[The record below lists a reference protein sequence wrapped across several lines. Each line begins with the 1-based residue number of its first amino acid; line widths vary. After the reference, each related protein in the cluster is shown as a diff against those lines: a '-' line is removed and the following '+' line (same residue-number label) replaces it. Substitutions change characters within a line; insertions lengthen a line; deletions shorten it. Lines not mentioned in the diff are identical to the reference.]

1 MRLLLC
7 CALILPTGAWALIQT
22 GSDDNQPSALP
33 ERNFPD
39 PIQMTNLW
47 FELIR
52 TGEVDAALALLS
64 DGSDR
69 ERLQKQL
76 EGLSKRAPDFDP
88 QVAVG
93 MEIEADTAIVHVIAG
108 RFPDGRLNIN
118 PFFLTKETTWRV
130 VPMFRG
136 PEIPASIQ
144 GAKRTA
150 LAKHLKKYLSE
161 SNNLPERYA
170 HLLKKKKS
178 TEPSDKEK
186 DQR

>member
-1 MRLLLC
+1 MRMTLFAILFVTLT
-7 CALILPTGAWALIQT
+7 ALTFA
-22 GSDDNQPSALP
+22 QPSLDEESQLP

-52 TGEVDAALALLS
+52 TGEVDAALAHLS

-69 ERLQKQL
+69 EKLRRQL
-76 EGLSKRAPDFDP
+76 ESLSKRAADFDP

-93 MEIEADTAIVHVIAG
+93 MEIETDTAIVHVIAG
-108 RFPDGRLNIN
+108 RFPGGRLNIN
-118 PFFLTKETTWRV
+118 PLFLTKETTWRV

-136 PEIPASIQ
+136 PEIPASVQ

-150 LAKHLKKYLSE
+150 IAKHLKKYRSE
-161 SNNLPERYA
+161 SSQLPERYA